1 MDKRFT
7 RRLIGSIVICAAL
20 VTVSATTASAIPAGP
35 ETPVPT
41 PVTVENLGPASS
53 VTSTSVA
60 EQVGDRIWT
69 VTSGVSPVQVGA
81 FDPATHTVDRKLALP
96 TGAGAWAMTHIG
108 TDLYIGLY
116 TPGDVY
122 RIDTTTGTATKVAQF
137 GSFIWSIAATPDGKL
152 VAGTYPD
159 GAVHEYDPATGAT
172 RSYGA
177 AIAGEQYVRSIAAD
191 ATTIYAGVGTK
202 AHLIAIDRATGER
215 RDVLPSKYADR
226 TFVATLSLSGT
237 TLAAGLSPTG
247 TMLLFDT
254 TELSNPVEVQTPGGD
269 QYVTA
274 ITIDAPTGD
283 VYLGTRPSGTL
294 YRYRDSA
301 LSPLGSPY
309 DGAYFNRIF
318 VDGATIRAELT
329 SQVVDFDEAGA
340 TFSGTDLGQAGLP
353 PAPEQAMGIAATAT
367 SVLVSGKA
375 GVQVHDLATGTST
388 RTFLPGEAKTLTP
401 VGDDVYLGVY
411 TLARLWA
418 MRPNGSG
425 LHELGQIGNEQT
437 RPTDDAYDARS
448 RTWLIATEPDYGKY
462 EGTLTEQHLDTGDRE
477 VHRGVVPQQSVR
489 SVATES
495 GIAYLGGA
503 TRNSLGT
510 TPVLPE
516 ATVVA
521 FDLRRNRTL
530 WEVAPLPGAQS
541 YSDVLTYRGR
551 LYATTDDGRLAVL
564 DPQDGKVLATVALG
578 TGQSRLTIARAGL
591 FGTDSQ
597 RVFQLTPQRTGA
609 PTVTTVVDGLGA
621 QIYGYPL
628 ITTSHTGDALY
639 TIKGRDLIRVG
650 NLPREK

>member
-1 MDKRFT
+1 MDKRFA
-7 RRLIGSIVICAAL
+7 RKLLAVLVICAAL
-20 VTVSATTASAIPAGP
+20 VSNSVSPAAAGP
-35 ETPVPT
+35 SA
-41 PVTVENLGPASS
+41 VTVDNLGPASA

-69 VTSGVSPVQVGA
+69 VTSGVSPIQVGA
-81 FDPATHTVDRKLALP
+81 FDPVARTIDRKLSLP

-108 TDLYIGLY
+108 TDLYVGLY
-116 TPGDVY
+116 TPGDLY
-122 RIDTTTGTATKVAQF
+122 RIDTVSGAATKVARF
-137 GSFIWSIAATPDGKL
+137 GSFIWSIAATPDGKI
-152 VAGTYPD
+152 VVGTYPD
-159 GAVHEYDPATGAT
+159 GGVHEYDPATGAT
-172 RSYGA
+172 KTYGA
-177 AIAGEQYVRSIAAD
+177 AVAGQQYVRSIAAD

-202 AHLIAIDRATGER
+202 AYLIAIDRVTGER
-215 RDVLPSKYADR
+215 RNVLPTQYADR

-237 TLAAGLSPTG
+237 KLAAGLSPTG
-247 TMLLFDT
+247 TMLVFDT
-254 TELSNPVEVQTPGGD
+254 TDLSNPVEVQTPGGD

-294 YRYRDSA
+294 YRYDGSTLTR
-301 LSPLGSPY
+301 LGSPY

-318 VDGATIRAELT
+318 VDGSTVRAELT
-329 SQVVDFDEAGA
+329 SQVVEFDAA
-340 TFSGTDLGQAGLP
+340 TGTFTGTDLGTAGLP

-375 GVQVHDLATGTST
+375 GIQVHDLATGAST

-401 VGDDVYLGVY
+401 VGGDVYLGVY
-411 TLARLWA
+411 TLARLWS
-418 MRPNGSG
+418 MKPDGSG
-425 LHELGQIGNEQT
+425 LKELDRIGNEQT

-448 RTWLIATEPDYGKY
+448 KTWLISTEPDYGKY
-462 EGTLTEQHLDTGDRE
+462 DGTLTERHLDTGELE

-489 SVATES
+489 SVATAD

-510 TPVLPE
+510 EPILPE

-530 WEVAPLPGAQS
+530 WEVTPLPDAQA
-541 YSDVLTYRGR
+541 YSDVMVYHGR

-564 DPQDGKVLATVALG
+564 DPRTGKVLSTVTIG

-591 FGTDSQ
+591 FGTDSK
-597 RVFQLTPQRTGA
+597 RVFQVVPQRSA
-609 PTVTTVVDGLGA
+609 PPAVTTVVDGLGTE
-621 QIYGYPL
+621 IYGFPL

-639 TIKGRDLIRVG
+639 TIKGRDLVRIG
-650 NLPREK
+650 NLPRAN

>member
-7 RRLIGSIVICAAL
+7 RRLIGTVVVCAAL
-20 VTVSATTASAIPAGP
+20 LSVGSSATAAVPAKS
-35 ETPVPT
+35 ETPVT
-41 PVTVENLGPASS
+41 IDTFGPASA

-81 FDPATHTVDRKLALP
+81 FDPVTRTVDRKLALP
-96 TGAGAWAMTHIG
+96 TGAGAWAMAHIG
-108 TDLYIGLY
+108 TDLYVGLY

-122 RIDTTTGTATKVAQF
+122 RIDTVTGTATKVAQF
-137 GSFIWSIAATPDGKL
+137 GSFIWSIAATPDGKI

-159 GAVHEYDPATGAT
+159 GAVHEYDPASGTT
-172 RSYGA
+172 KSYGA

-202 AHLIAIDRATGER
+202 AHLIAIDRATGDR
-215 RDVLPSKYADR
+215 HDVLPARYADR
-226 TFVATLSLSGT
+226 TFVATLTLSGT

-254 TELSNPVEVQTPGGD
+254 ADLSNPVEVQTPVGD

-274 ITIDAPTGD
+274 ITIDPPTGD

-294 YRYRDSA
+294 YRYRGST
-301 LSPLGSPY
+301 LTPLGSPY

-318 VDGATIRAELT
+318 VDGSTIRAELT
-329 SQVVDFDEAGA
+329 SQVVDFDEETA

-353 PAPEQAMGIAATAT
+353 PAPEQAMGIAATKT

-375 GVQVHDLATGTST
+375 GIQVHDLATGTST

-418 MRPNGSG
+418 MKPNGSG

-448 RTWLIATEPDYGKY
+448 RTWLLATEPDYGKY
-462 EGTLTEQHLDTGDRE
+462 DGTLTEQHLDTGVRE
-477 VHRGVVPQQSVR
+477 VHRGVVPHQSVR
-489 SVATES
+489 SVTTDS

-510 TPVLPE
+510 TPILPE

-530 WEVAPLPGAQS
+530 WEVAPLAGAQS
-541 YSDVLTYRGR
+541 FSDVMIYRGK

-564 DPQDGKVLATVALG
+564 DPHTGKPLSTVVLG
-578 TGQSRLTIARAGL
+578 TSQSRLTIARSGL

-597 RVFQLTPQRTGA
+597 RVFQLVPNREGA
-609 PTVTTVVDGLGA
+609 PTVTTVVDGLAA
-621 QIYGYPL
+621 QIYSYPL
-628 ITTSHTGDALY
+628 ITTSPTGDALY
-639 TIKGRDLIRVG
+639 TIKGRDLVRIG
-650 NLPREK
+650 NLPGEK

>member
-1 MDKRFT
+1 VDKRFT
-7 RRLIGSIVICAAL
+7 RGLISAL
-20 VTVSATTASAIPAGP
+20 VTCTALVGLSAPADAAIPART
-35 ETPVPT
+35 ETPT
-41 PVTVENLGPASS
+41 ITNLGPASA

-69 VTSGVSPVQVGA
+69 ITSGVSPVQVGA
-81 FDPATHTVDRKLALP
+81 FDPVGKTVDRTFALP

-108 TDLYIGLY
+108 TDLYVGLY

-122 RIDTTTGTATKVAQF
+122 KIDTTTGTATKVTRF
-137 GSFIWSIAATPDGKL
+137 GSFIWSIAATPDGKI

-202 AHLIAIDRATGER
+202 AHLVAIDRATGER
-215 RDVLPSKYADR
+215 RDVLPAKYADR
-226 TFVATLSLSGT
+226 TFVATLALDGT

-247 TMLLFDT
+247 TMLVYDT
-254 TELSNPVEVQTPGGD
+254 RDLGNPVEVQTPGGD
-269 QYVTA
+269 QYITA
-274 ITIDAPTGD
+274 ITIDGSGNSGI
-283 VYLGTRPSGTL
+283 YLGTRPSGTL
-294 YRYRDSA
+294 YRYRDGT
-301 LSPLGSPY
+301 LTRLGSPY

-318 VDGATIRAELT
+318 VQGTTIRAELT
-329 SQVVDFDEAGA
+329 SQVVDFDEATG
-340 TFSGTDLGQAGLP
+340 TFTGTDLGQAGLP
-353 PAPEQAMGIAATAT
+353 PAPEQAMAIAATRT

-375 GVQVHDLATGTST
+375 GIQVHDLATGTSS
-388 RTFLPGEAKTLTP
+388 RTFLPGEAKTMLP
-401 VGDDVYLGVY
+401 VGSEVYLGVY
-411 TLARLWA
+411 TLARLWQ
-418 MRPNGSG
+418 MKPDGSQ

-448 RTWLIATEPDYGKY
+448 RTWLLSTEPDYGKY
-462 EGTLTEQHLDTGDRE
+462 DGTLVEQHLADGQRE

-489 SVATES
+489 SVTTAD

-510 TPVLPE
+510 DPILPE

-530 WEVAPLPGAQS
+530 WESGPLSGAQS
-541 YSDVLTYRGR
+541 YSDLVLYRGR

-564 DPQDGKVLATVALG
+564 DPHTGKLLSEATIG
-578 TGQSRLTIARAGL
+578 TGQSRLTVARNGL
-591 FGTDSQ
+591 YGTDSR
-597 RVFQLTPQRTGA
+597 RVFKVDGTTIS
-609 PTVTTVVDGLGA
+609 TVVDGLAA
-621 QIYGYPL
+621 QIYSYPL
-628 ITTSHTGDALY
+628 ITTSHDGSALY
-639 TIKGRDLIRVG
+639 TIKGRDLIRVS
-650 NLPREK
+650 LS